1 VTLIAVP
8 CPVCDQTD
16 FAPVYPSTIEH
27 PEKDPASYFSSGRTQ
42 AGYLPIVRCRTC
54 GLVQQSPR
62 DDLATLNEVYGAL
75 SDGVYD
81 SEDKNRDRDAK
92 AHLDLVLSER
102 KPPVRLL
109 DVGCST
115 GTFAA
120 RAQQAG
126 FEACGID
133 ASHWAIE
140 RAKARGSGADF
151 RSDTLETASFPEQS
165 FHVVTLFD
173 VLEHVHSPNE
183 ALARI
188 HRWLRPSGLLVMSL
202 PNVDSWVAKVM
213 GRRWVLLLREHL
225 WYFSPDTVGRLLERS
240 GFQLIHTRPKWVSF
254 SLANIATRAAQYPGP
269 FTAATAKL
277 AKSELLRRAPAR
289 FPMGEMDVVA
299 QRTR

>member
-16 FAPVYPSTIEH
+16 FAPLYPATIER
-27 PEKDPASYFSSGRTQ
+27 PEENPASYFSSGRTQ

-62 DDLATLNEVYGAL
+62 DDLATLNEVYGSL

-92 AHLDLVLSER
+92 AHLDLVLSHQ
-102 KPPVRLL
+102 KPPARLL

-126 FEACGID
+126 FEASGID

-151 RSDTLETASFPEQS
+151 RSGTLESASFPEQS
-165 FHVVTLFD
+165 FQVVTLFD
-173 VLEHVHSPNE
+173 VLEHVHSPSE
-183 ALARI
+183 ALVCI
-188 HRWLRPSGLLVMSL
+188 HRWLRPGGFLVMSV
-202 PNVDSWVAKVM
+202 PNADSWVAKAM
-213 GRRWVLLLREHL
+213 GKRWVLLLREHL
-225 WYFSPDTVGRLLERS
+225 WYFSPDTVARLLERS
-240 GFQLIHTRPKWVSF
+240 GFRLVKTRPKWVSF

-269 FTAATAKL
+269 LAAPTAKL
-277 AKSELLRRAPAR
+277 AKSDLLRRAPAR
-289 FPMGEMDVVA
+289 FPMGEMDVIA
-299 QRTR
+299 ARTL

>member
-1 VTLIAVP
+1 MTLISVP

-16 FAPVYPSTIEH
+16 FAPLYPSTIEQ
-27 PEKDPASYFSSGRTQ
+27 PDENPASYFSSGRTQ
-42 AGYLPIVRCRTC
+42 AGYLPIVRCRAC

-62 DDLATLNEVYGAL
+62 DDLATLNAVYGSL

-92 AHLDLVLSER
+92 AHLDLVLSQQ
-102 KPPVRLL
+102 KPPARLL

-126 FEACGID
+126 FEAAGID

-140 RAKARGSGADF
+140 RAKARRSGADF
-151 RSDTLETASFPEQS
+151 RSGTLESAAFPERS
-165 FHVVTLFD
+165 FQVVTLFD

-183 ALARI
+183 ALAHI
-188 HRWLRPSGLLVMSL
+188 HRWLSPGGLLVMSL
-202 PNVDSWVAKVM
+202 PNASSWVAKAM
-213 GRRWVLLLREHL
+213 GKRWVLLLREHL
-225 WYFSPDTVGRLLERS
+225 WYFSPATVGRLLERA
-240 GFQLIHTRPKWVSF
+240 GFQLVKTRPKWVSF
-254 SLANIATRAAQYPGP
+254 SLGNIATRAAQYPGP
-269 FTAATAKL
+269 LAGPTAML
-277 AKSELLRRAPAR
+277 AKSALLRRAPAR

-299 QRTR
+299 RRAE